1 MISSG
6 YIRKMGPKGLTDKL
20 KTRHVRIPAFS
31 CLGACDALSPPP
43 EAFSRWC
50 SARGWLLL
58 TPTGSQRSFPATHF
72 PLTLLTGP
80 CHFPRGT
87 FHGRNGRVLV
97 CFRLVFRHPHWSL
110 GAQEGRD
117 DACLLHCL
125 GLAAT
130 PRPGCLANRRH
141 TVTPRSQ
148 IPPLRILLAEI
159 YL

>member
-6 YIRKMGPKGLTDKL
+6 YIRKMGPKGLTGKL

-43 EAFSRWC
+43 EAFSYG
-50 SARGWLLL
+50 ARHAAGSFSHLRVPRGLSQP
-58 TPTGSQRSFPATHF
+58 PTSPSLSSLGPATS
-72 PLTLLTGP
+72 LVALSTVET
-80 CHFPRGT
+80 
-87 FHGRNGRVLV
+87 V

>member
-20 KTRHVRIPAFS
+20 KTWHVRIPAFS

-43 EAFSRWC
+43 EAFFRWC

-87 FHGRNGRVLV
+87 FHGRNGRGSRLLPTGVSSPTLVPRRSGGQGRRLSSSLLRPSRNRAPWVLGKQTT
-97 CFRLVFRHPHWSL
+97 HSYSSL
-110 GAQEGRD
+110 TD
-117 DACLLHCL
+117 S
-125 GLAAT
+125 T
-130 PRPGCLANRRH
+130 FANS
-141 TVTPRSQ
+141 TC
-148 IPPLRILLAEI
+148 
-159 YL
+159 